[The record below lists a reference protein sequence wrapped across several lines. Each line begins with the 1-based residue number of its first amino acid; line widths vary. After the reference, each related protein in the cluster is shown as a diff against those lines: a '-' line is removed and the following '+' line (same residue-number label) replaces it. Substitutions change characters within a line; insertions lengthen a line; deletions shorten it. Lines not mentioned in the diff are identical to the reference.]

1 MNKSLDDFIITCES
15 NIIYSDEIAT
25 EGIGANIANA
35 FKNLLAAA
43 KRILTKIVEW
53 ITGKW
58 KKEIPK
64 KLIDPET
71 FKQELMKKSNGT
83 GVLYSQISEHS
94 FNDLAVSA
102 FKGLSEFED
111 EIINK
116 CALNYGNTMIKRL
129 NNYAVPNQ
137 YYRFRY
143 ATDDTVNKDKEF
155 DDINGDII
163 QNDLPRLMKM
173 ISEGL
178 RSDKDTDKAFSG
190 AMYDNKPMDQMVRVN
205 NIIKN
210 YSDQINKS
218 KEIYPKL
225 DKFLSD
231 IKAAVAKM
239 NSDLEALM
247 PKLNAN
253 TSLTEKQRSD
263 IYSSLSKT
271 VTLANQCT
279 NVGVASSEKW
289 AAGITRCS
297 NVYREWVEKYT
308 RAAKKESQE
317 EE

>member
-1 MNKSLDDFIITCES
+1 MNGSLDDFIITCES

-71 FKQELMKKSNGT
+71 FKEELMKKSNGT
-83 GVLYSQISEHS
+83 GVLYSQISDYS
-94 FNDLAVSA
+94 FDRLAVEA

-111 EIINK
+111 EVINK
-116 CALNYGNTMIKRL
+116 CALNYGNTMIRRL
-129 NNYAVPNQ
+129 NSYAAPDQ
-137 YYRFRY
+137 FRFIS
-143 ATDDTVNKDKEF
+143 TKDDNGNDYEQF
-155 DDINGDII
+155 DDREGFAI
-163 QNDLPRLMKM
+163 QNDLPRLMKR

-178 RSDKDTDKAFSG
+178 RSDKDSSKSFSA
-190 AMYDNKPMDQMVRVN
+190 AMYDNKPMDQMVHVN
-205 NIIKN
+205 TIIKN

-247 PKLNAN
+247 PKLNASP
-253 TSLTEKQRSD
+253 SLTEKQRSD

-289 AAGITRCS
+289 GAGITRCS
-297 NVYREWVEKYT
+297 NVYKEWVEKYT
-308 RAAKKESQE
+308 RADKKESQE